1 MTGYTNNSTF
11 ILLTLRRYKL
21 FATPHTSSLFVLE
34 TRTVTLLDRRFE
46 PYISAERIHTAISEL
61 ARRINRDY
69 AACTGRPLL
78 LVTLNGALIF
88 AGELFRQL
96 TGDFEVAFVKL
107 SSYEGIGSTGK
118 VRLDVPVTA
127 EVRGRDIVIAEDVVD
142 TGNTI
147 HALHGLLQQAG
158 ARSVRVA
165 TLVLK
170 PTVYYRQPERPG
182 GLLPVDY
189 AAVEVEERF
198 IVGYGM
204 DYDGLGRNLGA
215 IYVLSEDREK

>member
-1 MTGYTNNSTF
+1 M
-11 ILLTLRRYKL
+11 
-21 FATPHTSSLFVLE
+21 E

-78 LVTLNGALIF
+78 LVTLNGALVF

-118 VRLDVPVTA
+118 VQLDVPVTA

-182 GLLPVDY
+182 GLLPGVGGRG
-189 AAVEVEERF
+189 AVHRGVW
-198 IVGYGM
+198 
-204 DYDGLGRNLGA
+204 DGLRRIGA
-215 IYVLSEDREK
+215 ESGGDLCAERGPGEIDDRREKT